1 MKSNRRNFFI
11 QSGLLGPVAF
21 GLDSFAA
28 NHNHQTP
35 LEKVFLKNKFDPTK
49 DPKRVRKSFY
59 DLTDEELRNLCKA
72 IGYMRNDMP
81 TDSPLHWENYG
92 RQHAHHCTESGDGNP
107 QVHWSWHF
115 LPWHRGYVYFLER
128 ILANILTTKLNI
140 DGSKFAYPYWDWS
153 THPEVPNTRLRQ
165 QAGLASPLFGYDL
178 TQEDMVNGDN
188 LGFDNTAL
196 YDGNRGP
203 TILKP
208 KMDPDN
214 ELTQDS
220 KDHIKEAL
228 YYTSASYINQIL
240 MAPFEQF
247 AGGSTIDRKTG
258 QGLLEQGPHND
269 GHDWVGTRIGKN
281 RTMGT
286 LRYAALDPI
295 FYMHHG
301 NIDRIFSLYRQPMP
315 DLDGP
320 WGQQVYEYTDI
331 DGSWVRV
338 SVKDIMTGISNN
350 ISYGESPLMAKIAQ
364 RPSNVT
370 RAIVV
375 PVNKTV
381 ENEPV
386 TVTIKSTIVRKIVTS
401 KLALMDVKTGVINH
415 TGKYQININMTDA
428 NGNQTKVGRIRMLE
442 GEHRKDTN
450 PKAQHVFSVALK
462 TMTSPPTG
470 DVVLTFVPPNKN
482 VKINIKTLEFM
493 SLE

>member
-1 MKSNRRNFFI
+1 MQTNRRNFFI
-11 QSGLLGPVAF
+11 SGLLGSTTF
-21 GLDSFAA
+21 SLNSLA
-28 NHNHQTP
+28 NIFHSHQNHVD
-35 LEKVFLKNKFDPTK
+35 KVILKNKFDPTK
-49 DPKRVRKSFY
+49 DSKRVRKSFY

-72 IGYMRNDMP
+72 VGYMRNDMP

-92 RQHAHHCTESGDGNP
+92 RQHAHHCTEASEGNP
-107 QVHWSWHF
+107 QVHWSWYF
-115 LPWHRGYVYFLER
+115 LPWHRGYIYFLER

-140 DGSKFAYPYWDWS
+140 DGSTFAYPYWDWS
-153 THPEVPNTRLRQ
+153 AHPEMPNTRLRQ

-178 TQEDMVNGDN
+178 TQEDMVNVDN

-208 KMDPDN
+208 KMDPNN
-214 ELTQDS
+214 ELTEDS
-220 KDHIKEAL
+220 KNHVQETL
-228 YYTSASYINQIL
+228 YYTGTEYINQIL

-247 AGGSTIDRKTG
+247 GGGSTIDRSTG

-301 NIDRIFSLYRQPMP
+301 NIDRIFSLYKQPMP

-320 WGQQVYEYTDI
+320 WGKQEYQYTDI
-331 DGSWVRV
+331 DGSWVTV
-338 SVKDIMTGISNN
+338 SVKDIMTGISKNV
-350 ISYGESPLMAKIAQ
+350 SYSESQLSAKL
-364 RPSNVT
+364 RYTPSKVT

-386 TVTIKSTIVRKIVTS
+386 SVTINSTIVRKIITS
-401 KLALMDVKTGVINH
+401 KLALMDVKTGVINY
-415 TGKYQININMTDA
+415 TGKYQIDINMTNA
-428 NGNQTKVGRIRMLE
+428 NGVQTKVGRIRMLD

-450 PKAQHVFSVALK
+450 PNTTHKFSVALK
-462 TMTSPPTG
+462 SLTSPPTG
-470 DVVLTFVPPNKN
+470 DVVLTFVPPKKN
-482 VKINIKTLEFM
+482 VKINIKTIEFM
-493 SLE
+493 SVE

>member
-11 QSGLLGPVAF
+11 QSCLLGTSAI
-21 GLDSFAA
+21 GLTTFSADHIHK
-28 NHNHQTP
+28 NQ
-35 LEKVFLKNKFDPTK
+35 VVLKNKSSFDPSK
-49 DPKRVRKSFY
+49 DPKRIRKSFY

-72 IGYMRNDMP
+72 VGYMRNDIP

-92 RQHAHHCTESGDGNP
+92 RQHAHHCTEAGDNNP

-115 LPWHRGYVYFLER
+115 LPWHRGYVYFMER

-140 DGSKFAYPYWDWS
+140 DGSKFSYPYWDWC
-153 THPEVPNTRLRQ
+153 THQEIPNTRLRQ

-178 TQEDMVNGDN
+178 TQEDMVNADN

-196 YDGNRGP
+196 YDGSRGP

-214 ELTQDS
+214 ELTEDS
-220 KDHIKEAL
+220 KNHIKDAL
-228 YYTSASYINQIL
+228 YYTSATYINKIL
-240 MAPFEQF
+240 TAPFEQF
-247 AGGSTIDRKTG
+247 AGGSTIDRTTG
-258 QGLLEQGPHND
+258 QGLLEQNPHND

-301 NIDRIFSLYRQPMP
+301 NIDRIFSLYNQPMP
-315 DLDGP
+315 SLDGP
-320 WGQQVYEYTDI
+320 WGQQTYEYTDI
-331 DGSWVRV
+331 DGTWVKV

-350 ISYGESPLMAKIAQ
+350 ISYGESPLMAKIK
-364 RPSNVT
+364 PNSSKVT
-370 RAIVV
+370 RNIVV
-375 PVNKTV
+375 SVNKQI

-386 TVTIKSTIVRKIVTS
+386 TVTLNSKIIRKIITS
-401 KLALMDVKTGVINH
+401 KLALMDVKLGSINY
-415 TGKYQININMTDA
+415 TGKYKIDIKMTDA
-428 NGNQTKVGRIRMLE
+428 NGVQNNVGRIRMLD
-442 GEHRKDTN
+442 GEHRKDVH
-450 PKAQHVFSVALK
+450 PKSEHVFSVALK
-462 TMTSPPTG
+462 TITAPPTG
-470 DVVLTFVPPNKN
+470 DVVITFVPPKKN

-493 SLE
+493 SVE